1 MDENAAKAAFIR
13 NLTAVMES
21 KGLSQSALAS
31 MLGMSRQSV
40 HTWMTGIS
48 YPTANTI
55 EKLSRR
61 LGVTANDLVSDD
73 SGYASQP
80 STYMPRRA
88 VTSHGS
94 AHVPIRRAGMT
105 HAGNP
110 MDEDTIDD
118 FVFIPAEVAA
128 AHPAGFA
135 LRVEGDCMN
144 KRIPEGYDVVV
155 DPEKEPVNGSV
166 VVVEVKGYQSVMRR
180 WLKGSRT
187 LVLAADSYSD
197 HDDIV
202 INWDEE
208 PVSVVGVVVWAQS
221 EINEN

>member
-1 MDENAAKAAFIR
+1 MDENAAKVAFIR

-61 LGVTANDLVSDD
+61 LGVTVNDLVSDE
-73 SGYASQP
+73 SGYAAQP
-80 STYMPRRA
+80 STYVPRRA
-88 VTSHGS
+88 IVSRGS
-94 AHVPIRRAGMT
+94 ALVPVRRAGLT
-105 HAGNP
+105 HAGDP
-110 MDEDTIDD
+110 MDEDAIDD
-118 FVFIPAEVAA
+118 FVFIPAEIAA

-187 LVLAADSYSD
+187 LVLAADSYTE

-208 PVSVVGVVVWAQS
+208 PVSVIGVVVWAQS